1 MQSLQA
7 AEVQMEGEIA
17 LDSVGE
23 SSTACERF
31 SDDEAES
38 PTTNQ
43 SFLDDDGGASLDPAL
58 PLSRDENLMVWMRAA
73 PMPRFRKLYGRI
85 EHNLHAGQIINV
97 SIANVYNTYSFNGS
111 KSLVLTTTSFLGGK
125 NPFLGRAYL
134 MMGVLCTLM
143 ALVSILVQLQ
153 HPREFGDHSRLTWNR
168 QPHESCTC

>member
-43 SFLDDDGGASLDPAL
+43 SFLDDDGGSSAVKLLLLGNAGGSSLLTELKHTMFHRIKYTKFTQQELPA
-58 PLSRDENLMVWMRAA
+58 WK
-73 PMPRFRKLYGRI
+73 PMITPKCGR
-85 EHNLHAGQIINV
+85 
-97 SIANVYNTYSFNGS
+97 
-111 KSLVLTTTSFLGGK
+111 
-125 NPFLGRAYL
+125 
-134 MMGVLCTLM
+134 
-143 ALVSILVQLQ
+143 
-153 HPREFGDHSRLTWNR
+153 
-168 QPHESCTC
+168 